1 MTEVEAQEAQ
11 REATA
16 TIRGYMYQFDAS
28 ILAVLGATKS
38 ESITVEGVEDFD
50 VLADEIQTYGQVKYY
65 EAQKLTDSTLR
76 DAILPMI
83 TGFLRYPAD
92 VRLRKKYVL
101 YGYFK
106 DSAGVATSYGLAD
119 MQRVLVRAQYAVDPA
134 TGSRVKTTINLQTD
148 LGASDEDLAV
158 FCGRFT
164 VVLSEPFDM
173 HRARVIEA
181 LRAAL
186 EVAEDE
192 ASLYSYPSAFSAMAS
207 LSAASSKAAR
217 TTTRKDFLQQ
227 IQPNVAVYS
236 AWALRRESEAAYC
249 KLIREA
255 HFARLNVENH
265 DRFFIIDLP
274 DTETLD
280 MLITL
285 VRHIIGGWSSHRSK
299 SKPAKERYAPF
310 FFFPGIDPADLV
322 ELKSRLIGES
332 YRITDGYAF
341 FGAPFTTQQL
351 LLAQTAFEP
360 IAARIVGDAAQLAAA
375 LDASVRRRLVVQ
387 LHAGKPQAINAK
399 FRQISVPVRSAAM
412 AMKIV

>member
-1 MTEVEAQEAQ
+1 MTEAEVQEAH

-16 TIRGYMYQFDAS
+16 TIRGYLYQFDAS
-28 ILAVLGATKS
+28 ILAVLGATQS
-38 ESITVEGVEDFD
+38 ESVTVEGVEDFD
-50 VLADEIQTYGQVKYY
+50 VLADETQTYGQVKYY

-106 DSAGVATSYGLAD
+106 DSASVATSYGLAD

-134 TGSRVKTTINLQTD
+134 TRSRVKTTINLQTS
-148 LGASDEDLAV
+148 LGALDEDLTA
-158 FCGRFT
+158 FCDRFT
-164 VVLSEPFDM
+164 VVLSDPFDV
-173 HRARVIEA
+173 HRGRVIEA
-181 LRAAL
+181 LCAAL
-186 EVAEDE
+186 GVAEDE
-192 ASLYSYPSAFSAMAS
+192 AKSYSYPSAFSAMAS
-207 LSAASSKAAR
+207 LSSASSKSAR

-236 AWALRRESEAAYC
+236 AWALRMESEAAYC

-255 HFARLNVENH
+255 HFTRLNVENH

-280 MLITL
+280 MLVTL

-310 FFFPGIDPADLV
+310 FFFPGIGPGDLV

-351 LLAQTAFEP
+351 LLAQTALEP
-360 IAARIVGDAAQLAAA
+360 IAARIVGDGGQLAAA
-375 LDASVRRRLVVQ
+375 LDASGRRKLVVQ
-387 LHAGKPQAINAK
+387 LHAGKPQVIDAK

>member
-1 MTEVEAQEAQ
+1 
-11 REATA
+11 
-16 TIRGYMYQFDAS
+16 
-28 ILAVLGATKS
+28 
-38 ESITVEGVEDFD
+38 
-50 VLADEIQTYGQVKYY
+50 
-65 EAQKLTDSTLR
+65 
-76 DAILPMI
+76 
-83 TGFLRYPAD
+83 
-92 VRLRKKYVL
+92 
-101 YGYFK
+101 
-106 DSAGVATSYGLAD
+106 
-119 MQRVLVRAQYAVDPA
+119 
-134 TGSRVKTTINLQTD
+134 
-148 LGASDEDLAV
+148 
-158 FCGRFT
+158 
-164 VVLSEPFDM
+164 M

-186 EVAEDE
+186 GVAEDE
-192 ASLYSYPSAFSAMAS
+192 AKLYSYPSAFSAMAS
-207 LSAASSKAAR
+207 LSSASSKAAR
-217 TTTRKDFLQQ
+217 TTTRKNFLQQ

-299 SKPAKERYAPF
+299 SKPSKERYAPF
-310 FFFPGIDPADLV
+310 FFFPRLGPADLV
-322 ELKSRLIGES
+322 KLKSQLIAES

-341 FGAPFTTQQL
+341 LGAPFTTQQL
-351 LLAQTAFEP
+351 LVAQTALEP
-360 IAARIVGDAAQLAAA
+360 IAARIVGDGAQLAAA

-387 LHAGKPQAINAK
+387 LHAGKPQEIDAK
-399 FRQISVPVRSAAM
+399 FRQISVPVRSATM

>member
-1 MTEVEAQEAQ
+1 MTEVEVQEAQ

-134 TGSRVKTTINLQTD
+134 TGGRFKTTINLQTE
-148 LGASDEDLAV
+148 LGASDEDLSG
-158 FCGRFT
+158 FCDRFT
-164 VVLSEPFDM
+164 VVLSEPFDL

-192 ASLYSYPSAFSAMAS
+192 ASFYSYPSAFSAMAS
-207 LSAASSKAAR
+207 LSSASSKAAR

-310 FFFPGIDPADLV
+310 FFFPGIAPADLV

-341 FGAPFTTQQL
+341 YGAPFTTQQL

-375 LDASVRRRLVVQ
+375 LNASVRRRLVVQ